1 MAEFCMISYLA
12 IIAFAAKQHK
22 CLIVPEKDSP
32 GFVLWR
38 CSGRSPA
45 LEVHI

>member
-1 MAEFCMISYLA
+1 MAEFCMIYYLA
-12 IIAFAAKQHK
+12 IIAFAAKQDK
-22 CLIVPEKDSP
+22 SFIVQEKYSP

-45 LEVHI
+45 I